1 MRPKVSFLSDDLI
14 ETIISE
20 AKKILS
26 GIGIEIQNKTV
37 VALLKNHGAKTDK
50 SASRLYINEEIIN
63 ASLDS
68 VPGSFQLYNNK
79 GDLTNDFSGMNV
91 HFTPGSAALNILD
104 YESGKMR
111 KPETVD
117 YINYV
122 KIADQLKYIASQ
134 STAMIPSDVVSEISD
149 SYRLFLSLLYS
160 SKPVVTGTFRAESFQ
175 IMKDMLVLIRG
186 SEEKLA
192 EKPLAVFSCCPT
204 SPLKWSDVTSQNV
217 IDCARYKIP
226 VEFISMPLSGFAAPV
241 TLVGTLIQ
249 HTAETL
255 SGIVISQLASPGT
268 PVLYGGSPAVFDVLT
283 MRSGN
288 TWEYQHKH
296 ILP

>member
-134 STAMIPSDVVSEISD
+134 STAMIPSDVVSEISACCNRHLQSRIFSNNERYACID
-149 SYRLFLSLLYS
+149 PRIRREAGGKTSCRIFL
-160 SKPVVTGTFRAESFQ
+160 
-175 IMKDMLVLIRG
+175 
-186 SEEKLA
+186 
-192 EKPLAVFSCCPT
+192 
-204 SPLKWSDVTSQNV
+204 
-217 IDCARYKIP
+217 
-226 VEFISMPLSGFAAPV
+226 LSHF
-241 TLVGTLIQ
+241 
-249 HTAETL
+249 
-255 SGIVISQLASPGT
+255 
-268 PVLYGGSPAVFDVLT
+268 PAK
-283 MRSGN
+283 M
-288 TWEYQHKH
+288 E
-296 ILP
+296 